1 MGMRGGL
8 FPAQTQAHLIQ
19 QAQMARMQAQRHQ
32 HTQVYIGLAPG
43 KNGQIFPKTY
53 FLNFEWAYSM
63 NSSFRNIEFHHVV
76 KQ

>member
-32 HTQVYIGLAPG
+32 HTQVKIE
-43 KNGQIFPKTY
+43 N
-53 FLNFEWAYSM
+53 FLKDPTDHWKMDSK
-63 NSSFRNIEFHHVV
+63 IL
-76 KQ
+76 

>member
-32 HTQVYIGLAPG
+32 HTQVNIENFFAWA
-43 KNGQIFPKTY
+43 
-53 FLNFEWAYSM
+53 LNF
-63 NSSFRNIEFHHVV
+63 FCVGV
-76 KQ
+76 

>member
-32 HTQVYIGLAPG
+32 HTQVNIENFLKDPTDHW
-43 KNGQIFPKTY
+43 KNGSKMRFY
-53 FLNFEWAYSM
+53 DDSLSENLNHYKDF
-63 NSSFRNIEFHHVV
+63 SS
-76 KQ
+76 

>member
-32 HTQVYIGLAPG
+32 HTQVYIE
-43 KNGQIFPKTY
+43 N
-53 FLNFEWAYSM
+53 FLNAWAFFAWAIELISK
-63 NSSFRNIEFHHVV
+63 FRNIEFHHVV

>member
-32 HTQVYIGLAPG
+32 HTQVYI
-43 KNGQIFPKTY
+43 KNPL
-53 FLNFEWAYSM
+53 FLILRGRS
-63 NSSFRNIEFHHVV
+63 
-76 KQ
+76 

>member
-32 HTQVYIGLAPG
+32 HTQVCIGLAQNSG
-43 KNGQIFPKTY
+43 RKWSNILRLNCVGIFNE
-53 FLNFEWAYSM
+53 L
-63 NSSFRNIEFHHVV
+63 I
-76 KQ
+76 

>member
-32 HTQVYIGLAPG
+32 HTQVHSIRNCVGGREIAWA
-43 KNGQIFPKTY
+43 FPTDII
-53 FLNFEWAYSM
+53 L
-63 NSSFRNIEFHHVV
+63 RH
-76 KQ
+76 

>member
-32 HTQVYIGLAPG
+32 HTQVYIGLARNSG
-43 KNGQIFPKTY
+43 ENGQWVF
-53 FLNFEWAYSM
+53 
-63 NSSFRNIEFHHVV
+63 
-76 KQ
+76 

>member
-32 HTQVYIGLAPG
+32 HTQVKIE
-43 KNGQIFPKTY
+43 N
-53 FLNFEWAYSM
+53 FLNAWA
-63 NSSFRNIEFHHVV
+63 FFAWAIELI
-76 KQ
+76 

>member
-43 KNGQIFPKTY
+43 KN
-53 FLNFEWAYSM
+53 S
-63 NSSFRNIEFHHVV
+63 
-76 KQ
+76 